1 MKPEQAS
8 IPLAEPR
15 SLMQRLTLMYLAS
28 YLLIGGAGLLLAP
41 DLALRL
47 LRSNGAYGDV
57 MPRLVGMFM
66 FALGGV
72 VFQFV
77 RARDYR
83 YYRATI
89 VLRVFIVVALA
100 VLYFRARDPLLI
112 VLNVIVLVGLLPSI
126 YVAARAKGKPE

>member
-28 YLLIGGAGLLLAP
+28 YLLIGGAGFLLAP

-83 YYRATI
+83 YYRGTI
-89 VLRVFIVVALA
+89 VLRGFIVVALA

-126 YVAARAKGKPE
+126 YLAARAKGKPE

>member
-15 SLMQRLTLMYLAS
+15 SLMQRLTLMYL
-28 YLLIGGAGLLLAP
+28 
-41 DLALRL
+41 
-47 LRSNGAYGDV
+47 
-57 MPRLVGMFM
+57 
-66 FALGGV
+66 
-72 VFQFV
+72 
-77 RARDYR
+77 
-83 YYRATI
+83 RATI